1 VQQLQKNSG
10 HNAFCLKQYGL
21 ACYLSAHQIAT
32 RQPSAKHHL
41 PKGTLCGLYKANFGT
56 PIVKTQNKQLAIAT
70 KSHCMNLA
78 QFRRYI
84 LSGK

>member
-1 VQQLQKNSG
+1 MQQLQKNSG

-56 PIVKTQNKQLAIAT
+56 PIVKTQNITISNSEGRAW
-70 KSHCMNLA
+70 C
-78 QFRRYI
+78 
-84 LSGK
+84 SGRAYRL

>member
-1 VQQLQKNSG
+1 MQQLQKNSG

-56 PIVKTQNKQLAIAT
+56 PIVKTQNITISNSNQIPLHEP
-70 KSHCMNLA
+70 S
-78 QFRRYI
+78 
-84 LSGK
+84 SV